1 MADYRTMA
9 GVSSVSLRI
18 EEALKEYGID
28 EVLDVTVSKLPPGA
42 KLSAGANNGDELTL
56 EGGEKLEW

>member
-1 MADYRTMA
+1 MA

-18 EEALKEYGID
+18 EEALKENGID
-28 EVLDVTVSKLPPGA
+28 EVLDATVFKLPPGA

>member
-1 MADYRTMA
+1 MA

-18 EEALKEYGID
+18 EESLKEYGID

-42 KLSAGANNGDELTL
+42 KLSAGANNVDELAL

>member
-42 KLSAGANNGDELTL
+42 KLSAGANNVDELTL